1 MNESEDKD
9 RTAEL
14 DMFADAVCSFITNAV
29 KQGLWKPEYEGE
41 QPTRER
47 IEASLPWAMLP
58 GVTAEEKAYVMNI
71 VYPKLRKNSIFSKMK
86 KKMAGE
92 EVNEAVVNF
101 EDPDEITIH

>member
-1 MNESEDKD
+1 MNG
-9 RTAEL
+9 
-14 DMFADAVCSFITNAV
+14 F
-29 KQGLWKPEYEGE
+29 WKPEYEGE
-41 QPTRER
+41 QPTRDR

-92 EVNEAVVNF
+92 EVNEGIVNF
-101 EDPDEITIH
+101 EDPEEITIH